1 MSNIT
6 ALRRAWQ
13 RRGGLGSPFR
23 AVRDDT
29 YRSEPGATFGAGR
42 GGRSDQGRDHILSM
56 TSAAAIIAVAMIS
69 LLVSR
74 SLKQA
79 APMPLTRRMTARCRP
94 GTRCRRAVPPFLL
107 RHGQNCCKLMFLSIQ
122 SEKNILTA
130 RSTGLLTKIAKNVFC
145 HAPLAAFLFELVQSV
160 PTVLFDLAP
169 AS

>member
-13 RRGGLGSPFR
+13 RRGVLGSHFR

-42 GGRSDQGRDHILSM
+42 GGCSEQAGELFRAGPGSCSEQGRDHILSM
-56 TSAAAIIAVAMIS
+56 TSAAAIIAVAMIA

-79 APMPLTRRMTARCRP
+79 APMPLTRRMTA
-94 GTRCRRAVPPFLL
+94 
-107 RHGQNCCKLMFLSIQ
+107 
-122 SEKNILTA
+122 
-130 RSTGLLTKIAKNVFC
+130 
-145 HAPLAAFLFELVQSV
+145 PL
-160 PTVLFDLAP
+160 
-169 AS
+169 